1 MKTIIRYLLLLS
13 LTFYLYANVNA
24 QNIIKPIGSSAF
36 KVEQIISMKG
46 EQVVFKR
53 SGTEFD
59 INKKDLEYVIHKDL
73 GLIYGSINNKVEN
86 TLDEIRIDTLDIS
99 DYKGFL
105 LKEGNKVYIPIDS
118 PKDYE
123 RAGAL
128 SLKNAVKEYSFWV
141 PVDNIYESHF
151 ILEYIVETDGRDNA
165 YYKIISRDSE
175 IVFDCKKEF
184 HNIVGNYGI
193 GSISSNEDPE
203 DNINVAKKLHK
214 KNIVPLYNIIK
225 RYEKRNKYPKCLKAF
240 YINKD

>member
-1 MKTIIRYLLLLS
+1 
-13 LTFYLYANVNA
+13 
-24 QNIIKPIGSSAF
+24 
-36 KVEQIISMKG
+36 MKG

-73 GLIYGSINNKVEN
+73 GLLYGSINNKVEN

-123 RAGAL
+123 KAGAL

-165 YYKIISRDSE
+165 YYKILSRDSE

-214 KNIVPLYNIIK
+214 KNRVPLYNIIK

>member
-1 MKTIIRYLLLLS
+1 MKTIIRYLLLMS
-13 LTFYLYANVNA
+13 LTFFLYANVNA

-165 YYKIISRDSE
+165 YYKILSRDSE
-175 IVFDCKKEF
+175 TVFDCKKEF